1 MKTKKI
7 HLIAPALAAA
17 LSVGAADFSIEGQLF
32 LSDTVQASV
41 EKICKVSFYGA
52 ENASSPLYETNG
64 VRLVTDAS
72 GYFVLGA
79 SAPDSVELP
88 DTFWVGVKPDGHEE
102 LPPRFRVAPVP
113 FAFAADEAQLIS
125 TDEAFELAGVATI
138 DRLDVSGDVE
148 TEDLVVATNS
158 VVKTKNLSLDSAKI
172 ESISIPNG
180 GLIGLFN
187 ANGATPSFDYDT
199 FSAEVRAGVE
209 AKISDS
215 GSIFSHDQSITK
227 SMDLSHSFDGDGFL
241 LIAIKAD
248 SKQCPAS
255 RLSVKIGGTTIYDR
269 AVGTDRGGVVKR
281 FMSVPY
287 RSGEGVELKLT
298 ATGGGEVP
306 FRRQDDYKSN
316 IGVKLQLVRFGRK

>member
-17 LSVGAADFSIEGQLF
+17 LSAGAADFSIEGQLF
-32 LSDTVQASV
+32 LSDALQTSV
-41 EKICKVSFYGA
+41 EKTCKVSFYGA

-102 LPPRFRVAPVP
+102 LQPRFRVAPVP

-199 FSAEVRAGVE
+199 FSAEVQASVE
-209 AKISDS
+209 ARIQDS

-227 SMDLSHSFDGDGFL
+227 SMDFSHSFDGDGFL

-287 RSGEGVELKLT
+287 RSGEGIELNLT
-298 ATGGGEVP
+298 ATGGGEIP
-306 FRRQDDYKSN
+306 FRQQEDYTSN

>member
-17 LSVGAADFSIEGQLF
+17 LSAGAADFSIEGQLF
-32 LSDTVQASV
+32 LSDALQTSV
-41 EKICKVSFYGA
+41 EKTCKVSFYGA

-88 DTFWVGVKPDGHEE
+88 DTFWAGVKPDGHEE
-102 LPPRFRVAPVP
+102 LQPRFRVAPVP

-125 TDEAFELAGVATI
+125 TEEEFELAGVATI

-148 TEDLVVATNS
+148 TEDLDKFSAEKQAS
-158 VVKTKNLSLDSAKI
+158 VEAKI
-172 ESISIPNG
+172 ESSG
-180 GLIGLFN
+180 AFYTHDHSKDRSADCSYTFN
-187 ANGATPSFDYDT
+187 
-199 FSAEVRAGVE
+199 
-209 AKISDS
+209 
-215 GSIFSHDQSITK
+215 
-227 SMDLSHSFDGDGFL
+227 GDGFL

-269 AVGTDRGGVVKR
+269 AVGIDRGGVVKR

-287 RSGEGVELKLT
+287 RSGEGIELNLT
-298 ATGGGEVP
+298 ATGGGEIP
-306 FRRQDDYKSN
+306 FRQQEDYTSN